1 MSLEQDLH
9 AHIISTQLPGEN
21 PDSVALDEDLLDSGI
36 LDSLAIMQL
45 VAYLEKEY
53 AITIATEEI
62 DPDNFVTC
70 AALAH
75 FIECKKGSQR
85 E

>member
-9 AHIISTQLPGEN
+9 AHIISTQLPGES

-53 AITIATEEI
+53 AITIPTAEI
-62 DPDNFVTC
+62 EPDNFVTC
-70 AALAH
+70 AALAR
-75 FIECKKGSQR
+75 FVESKQGG
-85 E
+85 